1 MKTEDCVL
9 DSLREHGVVRDI
21 RDNVISELLQ
31 ISKDALSEQV
41 FQNIS
46 ILLESATVENALYN
60 IISKNIKAFQ
70 E

>member
-31 ISKDALSEQV
+31 ISKDTLSEQV